1 MKKYGYLISIVGSV
15 ILLDQITKFQISSRM
30 DLYETVVLIPGFL
43 NFTYIHNNGAAFGI
57 LSGTDSPW
65 VPYFFMAVTF
75 IAIGVLGVLYRST
88 QPYQFW
94 YRTAYALILGG
105 AIGNLID
112 RIRFDSVVDFVDCY
126 VDTYHWPAFNVADSC
141 ISIGVIIL
149 GIVLLFEKER
159 EEKDH
164 PVQSTV
170 SG

>member
-1 MKKYGYLISIVGSV
+1 MKKYGFLLSIVCSV
-15 ILLDQITKFQISSRM
+15 IVLDQITKFWISSRM
-30 DLYETVVLIPGFL
+30 NLYETAVLIPGL
-43 NFTYIHNNGAAFGI
+43 LSFTYIHNNGAAFGI

-75 IAIGVLGVLYRST
+75 VAIGVLTVLYRST
-88 QPYQFW
+88 QPHQFW
-94 YRTAYALILGG
+94 YRTSYALILGG

-126 VDTYHWPAFNVADSC
+126 VGTYHWPAFNVADSC
-141 ISIGVIIL
+141 ISVGVMIL
-149 GIVLLFEKER
+149 AIVLLFEKEPV
-159 EEKDH
+159 EKDD